1 MLSLR
6 LAGHEDRRSGRPDEH
21 VRLVTRLLVAQSI
34 TAAAIGL
41 LFSRRQMATIVIT
54 LVMVAAMCLLA
65 TLARSGTRAAWMTMF
80 GLELLLFLYGVSR
93 FFAARYVGGT
103 LFALITVVTL
113 ASPRVAGAYG
123 VRLGRGADVAG
134 EPVGAADTVPA
145 PLPGDDAYQGRPIA

>member
-1 MLSLR
+1 MSWR
-6 LAGHEDRRSGRPDEH
+6 LAGHEGRWSGRPDEH

-41 LFSRRQMATIVIT
+41 LFSRRQLATIIIT

-65 TLARSGTRAAWMTMF
+65 TLARSGTRAAWMTVF
-80 GLELLLFLYGVSR
+80 GLELILLVYGLSR
-93 FFAARYVGGT
+93 FLVARYVGGT

-123 VRLGRGADVAG
+123 VHLGRGADVAG
-134 EPVGAADTVPA
+134 EPVGAADTAPA
-145 PLPGDDAYQGRPIA
+145 PLPGDDAYPGHPIA